1 MTVAGEGQ
9 VPVGQLLGEERPK
22 RSRLR
27 ALLRWRDWGLPAKLG
42 AVTLIPIMIA
52 LVLGGITVASQ
63 FERSDRYE
71 RIDGMARLAAATR
84 TLLDGLQ
91 RERTLTAELL
101 TEGRGS
107 GSPQLQGIRA
117 EVDMAVSP
125 VTTAAAEIEQA
136 GGAVAGPRKAVD
148 EQLGRLA
155 NLRERVGAGQV
166 GPIEAV
172 TEYSG
177 ITTALLGLDSALVAG
192 IGDDGTGATSNALHD
207 LLVARE
213 EVSVQQALVSYGI
226 GRSGLA
232 PSEVN
237 QLRTS
242 DVRLGDRID
251 DFRVAATDAHR
262 QDFDNTVRGE
272 AFDQFGRVVAGVLA
286 QQDAGGDPFE
296 SVSPQQ
302 WSADASAVFAAMG
315 RVADRMGTE
324 VTGATG
330 ELADDA
336 ATGVT
341 VLLVLLILALVLA
354 AFVVFVI
361 TRQLLRSLKVLRN
374 SALAVA
380 EHELPEAV
388 RSIQEGG
395 SRETEIRPVPVTTQD
410 EIGEVARAFDAVHS
424 EALHLAAEQAGMRA
438 GYASVFVNL
447 SRRSQ
452 SLVQRQLA
460 LIERLES
467 DEEDPDQLAT
477 LFQLDHL
484 ATRMRRNN
492 ENLMVLS
499 GAEPG
504 RRSGQ
509 PVSGT
514 DVLRAAVSEIE
525 QYKRVVVG
533 TPPPVLVVG
542 HAAGDLIRLVAE
554 LLDNATAFSAP
565 ETQVTVATRAMD
577 DGTLSIDIMDR
588 GIGMNEAEVAEA
600 NARLSESGSL
610 DLTTS
615 RRMGLFVVGRLAGR
629 HGFDVMLHGGKDIVG
644 VRATVTVP
652 ADLVLDGEGHTQEP
666 QPAESQ
672 YAEPQYAEP
681 EHVPQQAQVDGGPL
695 PRRTRN
701 GVAQPGMAQEAA
713 GVGGSRRSPGEPG
726 HVPAPTDNEVSG
738 TALFTPVERD
748 DSGHGHQAPSPA
760 AARASQQAQQ
770 AQQAQPEWPVA
781 ADTDPHE
788 LDDGAPRINGT
799 RPGRRRA
806 VPASGERE
814 LSGRRLFESHSRAVS
829 EWWNAAATASAESP
843 AEPEGAKHAGSAP
856 GAQGSLSE
864 AQRRAR
870 KAAVDNAET
879 TPIFDEMLSAWFRKV
894 TDADAEAEAERPARK
909 SWEFA
914 ADESWRAVQEV
925 SQRSSAADYTQAGL
939 PRRRRG
945 EHLLPGSAAP
955 RPAAAPPAAAAPAP
969 QAPVR
974 DPQDVRG
981 RLSSFQQGVSRGR
994 RHRAEPDAA
1003 AEPEDASAQQRP
1015 SWSAQGIGQ
1024 TASGLPQRRP
1034 KRSARPSE
1042 AAEVGES
1049 PAELESGSVTTSA
1062 SPAWA
1067 SSGGWGPAADERWQT
1082 VRAVAESTPSSYT
1095 AAGLPRRRRGEQL
1108 LPGSVAPEG
1117 EPVDRPRVE
1126 RDPADVRGRLSSFQQ
1141 GVRRGRHRTA
1151 QVSESDHE
1159 TVEGE

>member
-1 MTVAGEGQ
+1 VTVAGEGQ
-9 VPVGQLLGEERPK
+9 VPVGQLLGQEQPK

-42 AVTLIPIMIA
+42 AVTLIPIVIA

-63 FERSDRYE
+63 LERSDRYE
-71 RIDGMARLAAATR
+71 RIDGMARLEAAGR

-101 TEGRGS
+101 AEGRGS

-125 VTTAAAEIEQA
+125 VTSAAAEVEQA
-136 GGAVAGPRKAVD
+136 GGAIAGPRKAVD

-155 NLRERVGAGQV
+155 DLRKRVAAGQV

-172 TEYSG
+172 NEYSG
-177 ITTALLGLDSALVAG
+177 ITTALLDLDSALVAG
-192 IGDDGTGATSNALHD
+192 IGDDGTGSTGNALHD

-213 EVSVQQALVSYGI
+213 ELSIQQALVSYGI
-226 GRSGLA
+226 SRSGLA

-242 DVRLGDRID
+242 DVRLSDRID
-251 DFRVAATDAHR
+251 EFRVSATEGQR

-286 QQDAGGDPFE
+286 QQDVGGDPFE

-315 RVADRMGTE
+315 RVADRMGSQ

-330 ELADDA
+330 ELAGEA
-336 ATGVT
+336 STGVT
-341 VLLVLLILALVLA
+341 VLLVLLVLAFVLA

-395 SRETEIRPVPVTTQD
+395 SRETEIRPVPVTTRD
-410 EIGEVARAFDAVHS
+410 EVGEVARAFDAVHS

-509 PVSGT
+509 PVSAT

-629 HGFDVMLHGGKDIVG
+629 HGFDVTLHGGKDIVG

-652 ADLVLDGEGHTQEP
+652 ADLVLDGEGHVQEP
-666 QPAESQ
+666 QQAGPPH
-672 YAEPQYAEP
+672 AEPQ
-681 EHVPQQAQVDGGPL
+681 HVPQQAQVDGGPL

-701 GVAQPGMAQEAA
+701 GVSQPGMAQDLA
-713 GVGGSRRSPGEPG
+713 GVGGSRRPAGDAE

-738 TALFTPVERD
+738 TALFTPIERD
-748 DSGHGHQAPSPA
+748 DSGN
-760 AARASQQAQQ
+760 AQQ
-770 AQQAQPEWPVA
+770 APQPASARVPQQAPQPEWPVA

-788 LDDGAPRINGT
+788 RAEAPPRINGS

-806 VPASGERE
+806 VPASGDRE
-814 LSGRRLFESHSRAVS
+814 LSGRQLFESNSRAVS
-829 EWWNAAATASAESP
+829 EWWNAAATASPTTP
-843 AEPEGAKHAGSAP
+843 AEPAGAQHTAAP
-856 GAQGSLSE
+856 GAEGSLSE

-870 KAAVDNAET
+870 KAVVDNAET

-894 TDADAEAEAERPARK
+894 TDAEADAERPARK

-914 ADESWRAVQEV
+914 ADESWKAVQEV
-925 SQRSSAADYTQAGL
+925 SQRPSAADYTQAGL

-945 EHLLPGSAAP
+945 EQLLPGSAAP
-955 RPAAAPPAAAAPAP
+955 RSAAAPPAAAASAP
-969 QAPVR
+969 QAPAR

-994 RHRAEPDAA
+994 RHRAEPDDA
-1003 AEPEDASAQQRP
+1003 AEPEGASAQSRQSR
-1015 SWSAQGIGQ
+1015 SAEGGGQ
-1024 TASGLPQRRP
+1024 TASGLPRRRP
-1034 KRSARPSE
+1034 KRAAQPSE
-1042 AAEVGES
+1042 AAEYGEAV
-1049 PAELESGSVTTSA
+1049 AEPESGNVTTSA
-1062 SPAWA
+1062 PPAWA
-1067 SSGGWGPAADERWQT
+1067 SSGGWGPAADERWQA